1 MGSSNKQIDPLRGMY
16 TSQRMVKDLF
26 AAMKLKTELA
36 IKAAIETQA
45 PAAWSRKNFEALL
58 KQYREAWGAPQSLT
72 TSGLIEFLIDNE
84 IVRPVEIRSK
94 AYDRKM
100 RYVLGRPSPLQF
112 ALSFFKDSYLSH
124 ASALEVH
131 GLGSSEMTYVNREQS
146 PKKTTSRLSQG
157 RIDMAFESQPRRSS
171 FEFVSGSFKVTFLN
185 GKHTG
190 DAGVIE
196 MLGPS
201 AERVRVTS
209 LERTFIDC
217 VVRPQYAG
225 GIAKV
230 AAAYRDA
237 SASRVHSRPGSS
249 FEEDEICLPVP
260 SSDRFPA
267 ANDWKSRGRS
277 QASPVSGTSVQVLP

>member
-1 MGSSNKQIDPLRGMY
+1 
-16 TSQRMVKDLF
+16 
-26 AAMKLKTELA
+26 MKLKSELA
-36 IKAAIETQA
+36 IKAAIEAQA

-58 KQYREAWGAPQSLT
+58 KQHREAWGAPQSLT

-157 RIDMAFESQPRRSS
+157 RIDMAFENQPRRSA
-171 FEFVSGSFKVTFLN
+171 FEFVSGSFRVTFLN

-196 MLGPS
+196 MPSPS

-225 GIAKV
+225 GIVKI
-230 AAAYRDA
+230 AAAYRDGA
-237 SASRVHSRPGSS
+237 HRVSIPDMVLLLKKTKYIYPYHQAIGFLLQMAGRT
-249 FEEDEICLPVP
+249 EEDLKPLLSLGLRFKFYLDYGMEAPAFVP
-260 SSDRFPA
+260 QWKLYYPA
-267 ANDWKSRGRS
+267 GL
-277 QASPVSGTSVQVLP
+277 ASTTL

>member
-1 MGSSNKQIDPLRGMY
+1 
-16 TSQRMVKDLF
+16 V
-26 AAMKLKTELA
+26 KLKTQLA
-36 IKAAIETQA
+36 IKADIETQA
-45 PAAWSRKNFEALL
+45 SAAWSRKNFEALL
-58 KQYREAWGAPQSLT
+58 KQHREAWGAPQSLT

-131 GLGSSEMTYVNREQS
+131 GLGSTEMTYVNREQS

-157 RIDMAFESQPRRSS
+157 RIDMAFENQPFR
-171 FEFVSGSFKVTFLN
+171 VTFLN

-196 MLGPS
+196 MPGPS
-201 AERVRVTS
+201 AERVRVTL

-230 AAAYRDA
+230 AAAYRDGA
-237 SASRVHSRPGSS
+237 HRVSIPDLVLLLKKTKYVYPYHQAIGFLLQMAGRT
-249 FEEDEICLPVP
+249 EEDLKPLL
-260 SSDRFPA
+260 SLGLRFKFYLDYGMEEPA
-267 ANDWKSRGRS
+267 FDPHWKLYYPAGL
-277 QASPVSGTSVQVLP
+277 ASTTF